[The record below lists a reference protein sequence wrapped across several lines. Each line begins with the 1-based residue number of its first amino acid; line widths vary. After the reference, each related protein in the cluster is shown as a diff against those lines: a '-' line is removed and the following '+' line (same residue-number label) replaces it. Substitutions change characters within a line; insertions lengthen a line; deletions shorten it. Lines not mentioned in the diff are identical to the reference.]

1 MVRKAT
7 ANKNCRCLV
16 HPLGCRSAWLHRLL
30 RGAGA
35 AGRYYASAMRRHSVS
50 AAAVTDT
57 DGSAIVV
64 WDVVP
69 VESWSD
75 GCCEELQFFQQVKHT
90 ALILVCL
97 ATFRRICGKGKGP
110 EPQHWRKPEQRSAIY
125 HCIFFIYRY

>member
-1 MVRKAT
+1 M
-7 ANKNCRCLV
+7 
-16 HPLGCRSAWLHRLL
+16 L

-64 WDVVP
+64 WDVVL

-75 GCCEELQFFQQVKHT
+75 GCCEELQLFQQVKHT

-97 ATFRRICGKGKGP
+97 ATFRRIC
-110 EPQHWRKPEQRSAIY
+110 
-125 HCIFFIYRY
+125 